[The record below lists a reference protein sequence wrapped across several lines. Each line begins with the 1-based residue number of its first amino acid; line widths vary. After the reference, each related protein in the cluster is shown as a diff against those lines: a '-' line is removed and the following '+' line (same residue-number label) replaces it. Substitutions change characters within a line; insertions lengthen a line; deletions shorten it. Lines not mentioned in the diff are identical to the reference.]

1 MQSRLIYDHA
11 LSSFRVYYCC
21 IIVITAILLYFKFV
35 LIRQEHDRCCVV
47 YFYYHFLFRSFS
59 CPFLQVLLSSST
71 LLLVISRVL
80 HQFCRIFI
88 TNVIICI
95 IHLIPDCNVRVRI
108 LNCFDTSYLVE
119 MVLSK
124 TSFCRHYIIIIIVI
138 IIVSP
143 GTQTAKGARL

>member
-1 MQSRLIYDHA
+1 MIVVVLFI
-11 LSSFRVYYCC
+11 F
-21 IIVITAILLYFKFV
+21 IITFFSV
-35 LIRQEHDRCCVV
+35 L
-47 YFYYHFLFRSFS
+47 FL
-59 CPFLQVLLSSST
+59 VLFCKCFLSSST

-95 IHLIPDCNVRVRI
+95 IHFIPDCNVRVKN